1 LAEVA
6 SDGVKN
12 TFGSGFI
19 YKTSDGNAY
28 IVTNKHVVNNCSEA
42 SIAFEQKDGSY
53 DKYENLKVLYYDNDN
68 DIDIALLQL
77 PTTFADP
84 SALKFSNNTLND
96 GDDVYSAGFPGLADK
111 PVWQLGKGIVS
122 NASARIEELID
133 PSLSTVIQH
142 TAEIDGGNSGGPL
155 LVKNG
160 NSYYVVGINTWKA
173 VLRQNTNFAIPIKTV
188 ATAIN
193 NGLAFVENPQDVDVV
208 FSDYGNALWDEDKS
222 YTEFTCYISNDFAVR
237 SGGDAFIN
245 ILRVGSTKAR
255 NLALSLFVQNPIE
268 GLKYALCWDISK
280 QIRQEESE
288 KKVVSLEKEQQSDSY
303 TVSYNFGG
311 KETYSS
317 KWKKELGFW
326 KLDSF
331 EAIKSKDIENDELK
345 SKEKDKKKAKKKNNS
360 LGEMFGDKKWLTA
373 TVGTDLAI
381 NNPADLCFLSNFLVC
396 FDYVDAGLFLQAGN
410 VEVIE
415 KSEYSNSYLHHYY
428 GVGGVIRLTLPVNF
442 ESFGI
447 KPFLHYRCG
456 IADLGSGLFN
466 LDSVITGLGLGL
478 ESSFIIPSGLT
489 LTVGLEFGSNGISV
503 RSENYENSADKK
515 YSVGIYAG
523 IKFLEK

>member
-1 LAEVA
+1 MAEVA

-53 DKYENLKVLYYDNDN
+53 DKYENLKVLYYDND
-68 DIDIALLQL
+68 IDIALLQL

-84 SALKFSNNTLND
+84 SALKFSNNALND
-96 GDDVYSAGFPGLADK
+96 GDDVYSAGFPGLGDK

-122 NASARIEELID
+122 NSSARIDELID
-133 PSLSTVIQH
+133 SSISTVIQH

-255 NLALSLFVQNPIE
+255 SNAIALFVQNPIE

-317 KWKKELGFW
+317 KWKKELGYW

-331 EAIKSKDIENDELK
+331 EAIKSKEMDKEE
-345 SKEKDKKKAKKKNNS
+345 SGPKEKNKKKVKDNKNIFGN
-360 LGEMFGDKKWLTA
+360 LGNDNKWFTA
-373 TVGTDLAI
+373 TLGTDLSI
-381 NNPADLCFLSNFLVC
+381 KNPADLYFISNFLVNLK
-396 FDYVDAGLFLQAGN
+396 FMDVGLFVQAGN
-410 VEVIE
+410 VQVTE
-415 KSEYSNSYLHHYY
+415 KSEYSSTNLHHYY
-428 GVGGVIRLTLPVNF
+428 GLGGVIRLTLPVNF

-447 KPFLHYRCG
+447 KPFLHYRFG
-456 IADLGSGLFN
+456 IGDIGSGLFN
-466 LDSVITGLGLGL
+466 ADPLISNLGLGI
-478 ESSFIIPSGLT
+478 ETSFSIPHDLILS
-489 LTVGLEFGSNGISV
+489 VGLEAGRNSISV
-503 RSENYENSADKK
+503 GPPNYEQMAEKK
-515 YSVGIYAG
+515 YVIGIYAG